1 MMVHIGY
8 KPYKY
13 SKYFI
18 LNKSFKNDIMVN
30 SGEKQYSNLINHMSI
45 YTGIRPYRCSPHADN
60 VI

>member
-1 MMVHIGY
+1 MMVYIGY

-13 SKYFI
+13 SKYFT

-30 SGEKQYSNLINHMSI
+30 SGEKQYSNLINRMSI
-45 YTGIRPYRCSPHADN
+45 YTEIRPYKCSPCADN